1 MKSRIL
7 GINDGHGASA
17 AIMDKKVHHVAAGGT
32 GFPFQSIPEVLR
44 LAGLTIG
51 DIDEVRLAT
60 VFQGSGPLFFD
71 HLPLLRSRAPKVF
84 APLDKW
90 FNPKRVAQVR
100 SLGFDGKVR
109 FVEHHPAHVASAY
122 YSSPWRDN
130 VLALSLDGAGDGFCA
145 TVNVG
150 DDGALRCISKTTSE
164 NSLGYIYGIVAE
176 LIRMQPYQVM
186 TSVPNSYA
194 MLKSYISTGALAA
207 YDVLNSYIGLDGLRF
222 KKNFS
227 GSIHGVRNLA
237 LRDLRDY
244 RPLDIAVGLQRL
256 TEELMV
262 EWVSRAMEQTGLGRI
277 TAAGGVFLN
286 TRANER
292 IRVLPGV
299 EGFFVPSNPGP
310 GDESTSIGAAA
321 LLAPNL

>member
-17 AIMDKKVHHVAAGGT
+17 AIMDKKVHHVTAGGT

-44 LAGLTIG
+44 LADLTIG

-109 FVEHHPAHVASAY
+109 FVEQHLAHVASAY
-122 YSSPWRDN
+122 YTSPWRDD
-130 VLALSLDGAGDGFCA
+130 VLALSLDGAGDGLCA

-150 DDGALRCISKTTSE
+150 EGGIFRRISQTTSE
-164 NSLGYIYGIVAE
+164 NSIGYIYGAVANQ
-176 LIRMQPYQVM
+176 IGMQPYQVM
-186 TSVPNSYA
+186 TSAPNSYA
-194 MLKSYISTGALAA
+194 MLKSYISSGALAA
-207 YDVLNSYIGLDGLRF
+207 YDVFNSYIGLDGLRF

-227 GSIHGVRNLA
+227 GPIHGVRNLVI
-237 LRDLRDY
+237 RDLRDY
-244 RPLDIAVGLQRL
+244 RPLDIAAGLQRL
-256 TEELMV
+256 TEELIV
-262 EWVSRAMEQTGLGRI
+262 EWASRAMEQTGLRRI

-292 IRVLPGV
+292 IRTLPGV
-299 EGFFVPSNPGP
+299 EGLFIPSNP
-310 GDESTSIGAAA
+310 GDESTSIGAA